1 MRYKAFLSYCHA
13 DESWAAW
20 LHKSLESYRVP
31 KRLVGRTGLHGTVPS
46 RLTPIFRD
54 RDELSSGTDLDEKIK
69 EALADS
75 ESLLVICSPNA
86 AQSRWVNEE
95 IRHFRSLG
103 REKRIYCVIVDGDPQ
118 ASDPKLNCFPATL
131 LEHEGDRLAEP
142 MAADVRKWAD
152 GKSLAKLKLVAGV
165 LGVRLDELRQREQQ
179 RKWKLQAFSGIA
191 LLAVAALVLF
201 SIQSRVAEKN
211 ARQAR
216 EAQQVAAESMLA
228 GFLEQ
233 SNRLGDVADID
244 TRKAFGEVLSGYLAD
259 LDPADL
265 TLESRRQLGVVL
277 LNQGVILRDEG
288 QLDDAMNV
296 FMSAREI
303 LQLLV
308 NESRGD
314 AEALFELSQV
324 EYWIGQVHLDLG
336 RMQEAGVSFK
346 AYADASTALHALEP
360 ENADWTMEAAYAQS
374 NLGNLE
380 QSKSP
385 SDPQLTLQYHKA
397 ALELNEEAGRQDKKF
412 EQELAESHAN
422 VADAWLGAC
431 GLPQAM
437 ENRLKNVELAARH
450 QQLNTASNNLKMDFA
465 YALSGLFRV
474 QLMTGQLDLA
484 EESNRQTLELN
495 KELVE
500 EDPNNLKKRW
510 NLLRQIANQA
520 LLLELSGKSDQS
532 WSLSLSI
539 EKDMTIL
546 IAQEQTIRIDYGLA
560 YSVFLRD
567 FASRAYRKGERLV
580 ADRLLEES
588 NKQLAE
594 ITSEHPDS
602 KYALFSLAKSYFYY
616 WEQND
621 FKLPNNQSSEWLS
634 GAKKKLNLQGCSGLD
649 TAARI
654 SILTAEK
661 DEAQAFT
668 SQLLAKGYREPEFIR
683 FCSKYGLCNKS

>member
-31 KRLVGRTGLHGTVPS
+31 KRLVGRTESHGTVPA

-54 RDELSSGTDLDEKIK
+54 REELSSGTDLDEKLK
-69 EALADS
+69 EALTDS
-75 ESLLVICSPNA
+75 ESLLVICSPSA
-86 AQSRWVNEE
+86 AQSHWVNEE
-95 IRHFRSLG
+95 IRYFRSLG

-118 ASDPKLNCFPATL
+118 TSDPKLNCFPAAL
-131 LEHEGDRLAEP
+131 LEHEDDRLAEP

-179 RKWKLQAFSGIA
+179 RKWKLQALSGIA
-191 LLAVAALVLF
+191 LLTVAALVLF
-201 SIQSRVAEKN
+201 SFQSRLAEQN
-211 ARQAR
+211 AQLAR
-216 EAQQVAAESMLA
+216 EAQQAAAESMLA
-228 GFLEQ
+228 RFLKQ
-233 SNRLGDVADID
+233 STRLGDVADID
-244 TRKAFGEVLSGYLAD
+244 TRKAFGEVLSGYLAE

-265 TLESRRQLGVVL
+265 TAESRRQLGVVL
-277 LNQGVILRDEG
+277 LDRGVILRDEG

-296 FMSAREI
+296 FMNAREI

-308 NESRGD
+308 NESSGD
-314 AEALFELSQV
+314 SQALFELSQV

-336 RMQEAGVSFK
+336 RMQEAGASFK
-346 AYADASTALHALEP
+346 AYADVSAALHTLVP
-360 ENADWTMEAAYAQS
+360 DNADWTMEAAYAQS
-374 NLGNLE
+374 NLGSLE
-380 QSKSP
+380 YQKSP
-385 SDPQLTLQYHKA
+385 SDPQLTLQYHRA

-422 VADAWLGAC
+422 LADAWLDVC

-437 ENRLKNVELAARH
+437 KNRLRNVELAAQHHR
-450 QQLNTASNNLKMDFA
+450 LNTASNNLKMDYA

-484 EESNRQTLELN
+484 RESNRQALELN

-532 WSLSLSI
+532 WNLSLSI
-539 EKDMTIL
+539 KKDMTVL
-546 IAQEQTIRIDYGLA
+546 IEQEQTIRIEYGLA
-560 YSVFLRD
+560 YSDFLRD

-580 ADRLLEES
+580 ADGLLEES
-588 NKQLAE
+588 KRQLSK
-594 ITSEHPDS
+594 ITSEHSGS
-602 KYALFSLAKSYFYY
+602 KYALISLAMSYFYY

-621 FKLPNNQSSEWLS
+621 FQLPDNPSSEWLS

-649 TAARI
+649 TASRI

-661 DEAQAFT
+661 DEAQAFAR
-668 SQLLAKGYREPEFIR
+668 QLLIKGYREPEFIR
-683 FCSKYGLCNKS
+683 FCSKYGLCIE